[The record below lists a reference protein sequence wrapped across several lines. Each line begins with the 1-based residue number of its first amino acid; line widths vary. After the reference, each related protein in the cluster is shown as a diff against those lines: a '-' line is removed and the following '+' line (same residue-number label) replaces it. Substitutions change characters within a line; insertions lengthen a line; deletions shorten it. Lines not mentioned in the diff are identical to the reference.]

1 MTVISSCEPHKQNW
15 IIQHTDQT
23 DILFHFFAYDRTHSQ
38 KSKCGQF
45 YYKPVVVP
53 NPVVPVPKAEVEPGV
68 WNTLVPV
75 LLFAALPNKPVP
87 VDPKPPND
95 AV

>member
-1 MTVISSCEPHKQNW
+1 M
-15 IIQHTDQT
+15 
-23 DILFHFFAYDRTHSQ
+23 
-38 KSKCGQF
+38 
-45 YYKPVVVP
+45 P
-53 NPVVPVPKAEVEPGV
+53 NPVDVPVPKADVEPGV

-87 VDPKPPND
+87 DDPKPND

>member
-1 MTVISSCEPHKQNW
+1 MC
-15 IIQHTDQT
+15 
-23 DILFHFFAYDRTHSQ
+23 R
-38 KSKCGQF
+38 QF

-53 NPVVPVPKAEVEPGV
+53 NPVDVPAPKADVCPGV

-75 LLFAALPNKPVP
+75 LLFAVLPNKPVP